1 VHLGCAG
8 THEAKGRVTPVTSAV
23 LSCLGNAHPGMAG
36 CCHNVDFLYLK
47 ELLNFLNA
55 FLLCFIDYISL
66 LEKWVIDV
74 GLLRCL
80 HANSLLTLSFSSAI
94 KIHPSYLFLCFA

>member
-1 VHLGCAG
+1 MWFGCAG
-8 THEAKGRVTPVTSAV
+8 RHEAKGRVTSVTLAA
-23 LSCLGNAHPGMAG
+23 LSCFGNVHPEVAS

-47 ELLNFLNA
+47 ELLKFLNA

-74 GLLRCL
+74 GLLRQL
-80 HANSLLTLSFSSAI
+80 HA
-94 KIHPSYLFLCFA
+94 LC